1 MTPSRN
7 HLGAISM
14 RTAILCLV
22 LAFFSSVAVWGG
34 PLLYA
39 AAKGDLDEMARL
51 LAAGADP
58 NEQWDRGAEHHGV
71 TALDWAALHGRVDS
85 IQFLTR
91 LDIDTNIQNI
101 NDGGTP
107 LHYAAWSGHP
117 DVIVAL
123 LDTNADITVKNLG
136 GPCPCGSG
144 STTSAPAWA

>member
-22 LAFFSSVAVWGG
+22 LAFFSSVAVWGGPLRYVG

-71 TALDWAALHGRVDS
+71 TALHWTALHGRVDS
-85 IQFLTR
+85 IPFLTR

-101 NDGGTP
+101 ADGDTP
-107 LHYAAWSGHP
+107 LHYAA
-117 DVIVAL
+117 
-123 LDTNADITVKNLG
+123 
-136 GPCPCGSG
+136 
-144 STTSAPAWA
+144 